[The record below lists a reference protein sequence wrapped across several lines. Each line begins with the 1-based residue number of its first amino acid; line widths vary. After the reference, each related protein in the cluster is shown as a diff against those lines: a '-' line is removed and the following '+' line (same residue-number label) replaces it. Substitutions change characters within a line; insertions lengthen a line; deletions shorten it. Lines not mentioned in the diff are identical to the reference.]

1 MSKIAIY
8 GKGGIGKSTIS
19 ANLSAAMASKGHKVL
34 QIGCDPKHDS
44 TKLLLHGKKLTTA
57 LDYMR
62 DVGPTEQDIGE
73 ILEEG
78 YLGIGCIE
86 AGGPR
91 PGVGCAGRGI
101 ISTFDMLERFR
112 LPQKYDTVIYDVL
125 GDVVCGGFAVP
136 IRREYADYIFI
147 VTSGEFMSLYA
158 ANNILRGIQNYD
170 GDIGRVAGI
179 IYNKR
184 NIEGEDSRVE
194 RFAEAV
200 NLPVIAR
207 IPRDDVFTRAEA
219 ERITAFEMCAGDE
232 VTAVFKN
239 IANSID
245 GDLELYKALPV
256 TDEELERCI
265 ANAGST
271 KKNDNDVHRKNKNE
285 KHGETPAKPVN
296 EPANI
301 GNEPENV
308 GNEPVYYYSK
318 SLKNSEPLHGCAFN
332 GALSTCVHVRGAI
345 ILAHAPKS
353 CAYISFQTISS
364 SGRRRLFE
372 RGSLLPVSLAPD
384 IECTDMGET
393 EIVFGGMER
402 LEEKIEELKEKKPE
416 AIVVISGCPAG
427 ITGDDISKAE
437 RLSDENTRVIS
448 LKTDGNMAGDYLQ
461 GMIMAY
467 TTLARAFVRKDIEPD
482 NKYVNIIAEKIVL
495 TGTEENF
502 RTMERYLK
510 SMGLLINCRFLYDT
524 DTYKLRNLKR
534 GGINIPAYGDY
545 AGRMLGDFLHREYGM
560 HMFEKPFPVG
570 FDSTCDWLRTL
581 GRSLGKEARV
591 EEIISAER
599 EKYVR
604 KINEIMPVL
613 KGKKLMVITYNHEL
627 DWILKTADDAGM
639 EIVKIGILNFSQD
652 EGFRT
657 NLSLK
662 CPVEENYD
670 KTKRMSD
677 IDKYKPDVLLTNY
690 ASSVAEK
697 VAVADT
703 IPMCPYVGFESGIE
717 MLKRWAELLR
727 LDRKGEWNDDAVL
740 FDKYYS

>member
-1 MSKIAIY
+1 M
-8 GKGGIGKSTIS
+8 
-19 ANLSAAMASKGHKVL
+19 
-34 QIGCDPKHDS
+34 
-44 TKLLLHGKKLTTA
+44 
-57 LDYMR
+57 
-62 DVGPTEQDIGE
+62 
-73 ILEEG
+73 EEG

-219 ERITAFEMCAGDE
+219 ERITAFEMCAGAE

-245 GDLELYKALPV
+245 GDPELYKALPV

-296 EPANI
+296 EPENI

-384 IECTDMGET
+384 IECTDMRET

-402 LEEKIEELKEKKPE
+402 LEEKIEKLKEKKPE

-437 RLSDENTRVIS
+437 SLSDENTRVIS

-467 TTLARAFVRKDIEPD
+467 TTLARAFVRK
-482 NKYVNIIAEKIVL
+482 A
-495 TGTEENF
+495 
-502 RTMERYLK
+502 
-510 SMGLLINCRFLYDT
+510 
-524 DTYKLRNLKR
+524 
-534 GGINIPAYGDY
+534 
-545 AGRMLGDFLHREYGM
+545 H
-560 HMFEKPFPVG
+560 
-570 FDSTCDWLRTL
+570 
-581 GRSLGKEARV
+581 
-591 EEIISAER
+591 
-599 EKYVR
+599 
-604 KINEIMPVL
+604 
-613 KGKKLMVITYNHEL
+613 
-627 DWILKTADDAGM
+627 
-639 EIVKIGILNFSQD
+639 
-652 EGFRT
+652 
-657 NLSLK
+657 
-662 CPVEENYD
+662 
-670 KTKRMSD
+670 
-677 IDKYKPDVLLTNY
+677 
-690 ASSVAEK
+690 
-697 VAVADT
+697 
-703 IPMCPYVGFESGIE
+703 
-717 MLKRWAELLR
+717 
-727 LDRKGEWNDDAVL
+727 
-740 FDKYYS
+740 